1 MRLGDA
7 HIKKPSLLPKGAGK
21 VVESGAV
28 LHRRCDGAD
37 AFVALCQLGQI
48 QPEFVGKVGGR
59 RRKGLTGVDVKAG
72 GPVVFARVF
81 LRIAVPLALLCFDV
95 QKDRT
100 VQIFGALQHIAQRF
114 HIVSVDRS

>member
-1 MRLGDA
+1 M
-7 HIKKPSLLPKGAGK
+7 
-21 VVESGAV
+21 
-28 LHRRCDGAD
+28 
-37 AFVALCQLGQI
+37 
-48 QPEFVGKVGGR
+48 
-59 RRKGLTGVDVKAG
+59 
-72 GPVVFARVF
+72 VFARVF